1 MLSTK
6 QWAAALALIALSP
19 VGRAQTGQP
28 AMQPNR
34 ISGQVKQAASG
45 PKYSESANAPIQGK
59 ETKASAKTMTT
70 TQNPL
75 LQPFD
80 APHGTAPFSLIRN
93 EHYLPAIKEGMT
105 QGRREIDAI
114 VNNSAQPTFENTIV
128 ALERTGDVLG
138 RAVSVMFNLNSAE
151 TSPELQGVVREA
163 SPLLTEYGNDIT
175 LNDKLFAR
183 IKSVYEGRATLK
195 LDPESAMLLEKT
207 YKRFAR
213 NGANLNAKDKEKL
226 RAIDKELS
234 QLSLQFGENVLNET
248 NEYEMLVTDVKDLA
262 GLPDFVLEAA
272 KATAKQKNKDG
283 ESTPGYLFTLQAPS
297 YGPFMQYADNR
308 ALREKLFLAYNG
320 RGFHGDK
327 NDNSANIKK
336 MVNLRYE
343 RANLLGYKTHADF
356 VLEESMAGS
365 KDKVQSFLNELVGY
379 AKPAAEKQLA
389 ELNQYAKANGFKGD
403 RVEQWDYSYYSEKLK
418 KEKYALD
425 DETLKPYFKLEN
437 VLNGVFAVTN
447 KLYGLTFKEN
457 KDIPVYNP
465 EVRAYEVFD
474 RDGKFVSVFYGDYFP
489 RPGKR
494 SGAWMNDVQ
503 GQKIVNGVNIR
514 PHIVNVCN
522 FSKPTETKPSLLNFN
537 EVVTLFHEFGHALHG
552 MLANGQYESLSGTS
566 VPRDFVEL
574 PSQVMENWCYDP
586 EALKLFARHYQ
597 TNEVIPNELVEKIR
611 ASQNFMAGMA
621 NLRQLRFGLT
631 DMYWHSQKPTN
642 ESITDVESHVDS
654 LVQLLP
660 PVKGVAFS
668 PAFSHIFAGGYSA
681 GYYSYKWS
689 EVLDADAFEAFKEKG
704 GLSTREVAD
713 KFRANVLEK
722 GGSEKPMELY
732 KKFRGREPSP
742 KAMLR
747 RSGLIL

>member
-1 MLSTK
+1 MLTFGKQASTV
-6 QWAAALALIALSP
+6 ATLALLTHAGLAQQNSRPVSP
-19 VGRAQTGQP
+19 TTQP
-28 AMQPNR
+28 ASAR
-34 ISGQVKQAASG
+34 AAVKSAST
-45 PKYSESANAPIQGK
+45 PSDR
-59 ETKASAKTMTT
+59 M

-75 LQPFD
+75 LQAF
-80 APHGTAPFSLIRN
+80 ATPHQTAPFALIKN
-93 EHYLPAIKEGMT
+93 EHYLPAIKEGMV
-105 QGRREIDAI
+105 QGRKEVDAI
-114 VNNSAQPTFENTIV
+114 AANPAKPTFENTIV
-128 ALERTGDVLG
+128 ALERSGDLLG
-138 RAVSVMFNLNSAE
+138 RTVSILFNLNSAE
-151 TSPELQGVVREA
+151 TTPELQGIVREA

-175 LNDKLFAR
+175 LNEKLFGR
-183 IKSVYEGRATLK
+183 IKAVYDTRASLK
-195 LDPESAMLLEKT
+195 LDTESQMLLEKT

-213 NGANLNAKDKEKL
+213 NGANLSAKDKDRL

-248 NEYEMLVTDVKDLA
+248 NEYSMLVTDEKDLA
-262 GLPDFVLEAA
+262 GLPDFAREAA
-272 KATAKQKNKDG
+272 RSTAKQKGKEG
-283 ESTPGYLFTLQAPS
+283 WMFTLQAPS

-308 ALREKLFLAYNG
+308 ALRQKLFMAFNS
-320 RGFHGDK
+320 RGFRGDK
-327 NDNSANIKK
+327 NDNSAIIQK

-365 KDKVQSFLNELVGY
+365 KDKVQSFLNELVAY
-379 AKPAAEKQLA
+379 AKPAAEKQLT
-389 ELNQYAKANGFKGD
+389 ELNTYAKAHGFTGD

-418 KEKYALD
+418 KEKYDLD

-437 VLNGVFAVTN
+437 VLEGVFTVAN
-447 KLYGLTFKEN
+447 KMYGLTFKEN
-457 KDIPVYNP
+457 KSIPVYNP

-474 RDGKFVSVFYGDYFP
+474 RDGKFISVFYGDYFP

-503 GQKIVNGVNIR
+503 GQKIVNGQNIR

-522 FSKPTETKPSLLNFN
+522 FSRPTETKPSLLSFY
-537 EVVTLFHEFGHALHG
+537 EVTTLFHEFGHALHG

-586 EALKLFARHYQ
+586 EALRLFAKHYQ
-597 TNEVIPNELVEKIR
+597 TGEVIPNELVEKIR

-621 NLRQLRFGLT
+621 NLRQLRFGLV
-631 DMYWHSQKPTN
+631 DMYWHSQKPTG
-642 ESITDVESHVDS
+642 ESVTEVESRVDS

-660 PVKGVAFS
+660 PVKGTAFS

-704 GLSTREVAD
+704 GLNSREVAE

>member
-1 MLSTK
+1 MVSIKQNLSVM
-6 QWAAALALIALSP
+6 ALLLLSP
-19 VGRAQTGQP
+19 ILG
-28 AMQPNR
+28 
-34 ISGQVKQAASG
+34 SGQRMAANQSG
-45 PKYSESANAPIQGK
+45 QRATPMS
-59 ETKASAKTMTT
+59 T

-75 LQPFD
+75 LQPF
-80 APHGTAPFSLIRN
+80 ATPHETAPFNLIKN

-105 QGRREIDAI
+105 LGRKEIDAI
-114 VNNSAQPTFENTIV
+114 ANNPAQPSFDNTIV
-128 ALERTGDVLG
+128 ALERTGDQLG

-151 TSPELQGVVREA
+151 TSTELQAVVREA

-175 LNDKLFAR
+175 LNEKLFAR
-183 IKSVYEGRATLK
+183 IKTVYNNRKALK

-213 NGANLNAKDKEKL
+213 NGANLNASQKERL
-226 RAIDKELS
+226 RTIDKEMS

-248 NEYEMLVTDVKDLA
+248 NEYEMLVTDEKDLV
-262 GLPDFVLEAA
+262 GLPDFVREAA
-272 KATAKQKNKDG
+272 KSEAKKKNKEG
-283 ESTPGYLFTLQAPS
+283 WLFTLQAPS

-308 ALREKLFLAYNG
+308 ALRQKLFMAYNG

-327 NDNSANIKK
+327 NDNSANIQK

-365 KDKVQSFLNELVGY
+365 KDKVQSFLDELVAY

-389 ELNQYAKANGFKGD
+389 ELNTYAKAHGFMGN

-418 KEKYALD
+418 KEKFSLD

-437 VLNGVFAVTN
+437 VLDGVFAITN

-457 KDIPVYNP
+457 KSIPVYNP

-474 RDGKFVSVFYGDYFP
+474 RDGKFVAVFYGDYFP

-503 GQKIVNGVNIR
+503 GQKIVNGINVR

-522 FSKPTETKPSLLNFN
+522 FSKPTETKPSLLTHY

-586 EALKLFARHYQ
+586 EALRLFARHYQ

-621 NLRQLRFGLT
+621 NLRQLRFGLV
-631 DMYWHSQKPTN
+631 DMYWHSQKPTG
-642 ESITDVESHVDS
+642 ESITEVESRVDS

-689 EVLDADAFEAFKEKG
+689 EVLDADAFDAFKEKG
-704 GLSTREVAD
+704 GLNSREVAD

>member
-1 MLSTK
+1 MS
-6 QWAAALALIALSP
+6 
-19 VGRAQTGQP
+19 
-28 AMQPNR
+28 
-34 ISGQVKQAASG
+34 
-45 PKYSESANAPIQGK
+45 
-59 ETKASAKTMTT
+59 T

-75 LQPFD
+75 LQPF
-80 APHGTAPFSLIRN
+80 ATPHETAPFNLIKN

-105 QGRREIDAI
+105 LGRKEIDAI
-114 VNNSAQPTFENTIV
+114 ANNPAQPSFDNTIV
-128 ALERTGDVLG
+128 ALERTGDQLG

-151 TSPELQGVVREA
+151 TSPELQAVVREA

-175 LNDKLFAR
+175 LNEKLFAR
-183 IKSVYEGRATLK
+183 IKTVYNNRKALK

-213 NGANLNAKDKEKL
+213 NGANLNASQKERL
-226 RAIDKELS
+226 RTIDKEMS

-248 NEYEMLVTDVKDLA
+248 NEYEMLVTDEKDLV
-262 GLPDFVLEAA
+262 GLPDFVREAA
-272 KATAKQKNKDG
+272 KSEAKKKNKEG
-283 ESTPGYLFTLQAPS
+283 WLFTLQAPS

-308 ALREKLFLAYNG
+308 ALRQKLFMAYNG

-327 NDNSANIKK
+327 NDNSANIQK

-365 KDKVQSFLNELVGY
+365 KDKVQSFLDELVAY

-389 ELNQYAKANGFKGD
+389 ELNTYAKAHGFMGN

-418 KEKYALD
+418 KEKYSLD

-437 VLNGVFAVTN
+437 VLDGVFAITN

-457 KDIPVYNP
+457 KSIPVYNP

-474 RDGKFVSVFYGDYFP
+474 RDGKFVAVFYGDYFP

-503 GQKIVNGVNIR
+503 GQKIVNGVNVR

-522 FSKPTETKPSLLNFN
+522 FSKPTETKPSLLTHY

-586 EALKLFARHYQ
+586 EALRLFARHYQ
-597 TNEVIPNELVEKIR
+597 TNEVIPNELVEEIR

-621 NLRQLRFGLT
+621 NLRQLRFGLV
-631 DMYWHSQKPTN
+631 DMYWHSQKPTG
-642 ESITDVESHVDS
+642 ESITEVESRVDS

-689 EVLDADAFEAFKEKG
+689 EVLDADAFDAFKEKG
-704 GLSTREVAD
+704 GLNSREVAD

>member
-1 MLSTK
+1 MVSIKQNLSVM
-6 QWAAALALIALSP
+6 ALLLLSP
-19 VGRAQTGQP
+19 ILG
-28 AMQPNR
+28 
-34 ISGQVKQAASG
+34 SGQRMAANQSG
-45 PKYSESANAPIQGK
+45 QRATPMS
-59 ETKASAKTMTT
+59 T

-75 LQPFD
+75 LQPF
-80 APHGTAPFSLIRN
+80 ATPHETAPFNLIKN

-105 QGRREIDAI
+105 LGRKEIDAI
-114 VNNSAQPTFENTIV
+114 ANNPAQPSFDNTIV
-128 ALERTGDVLG
+128 ALERTGDQLG

-151 TSPELQGVVREA
+151 TSPELQAVVREA

-175 LNDKLFAR
+175 LNEKLFAR
-183 IKSVYEGRATLK
+183 IKTVYNNRKALK

-213 NGANLNAKDKEKL
+213 NGANLNASQKERL
-226 RAIDKELS
+226 RTIDKEMS

-248 NEYEMLVTDVKDLA
+248 NEYEMLVTDEKDLV
-262 GLPDFVLEAA
+262 GLPDFVREAA
-272 KATAKQKNKDG
+272 KSEAKKKNKEG
-283 ESTPGYLFTLQAPS
+283 WLFTLQAPS

-308 ALREKLFLAYNG
+308 ALRQKLFMAYNG

-327 NDNSANIKK
+327 NDNSANIQK

-365 KDKVQSFLNELVGY
+365 KDKVQSFLDELVAY

-389 ELNQYAKANGFKGD
+389 ELNTYAKAHGFMGN

-418 KEKYALD
+418 KEKYSLD

-437 VLNGVFAVTN
+437 VLDGVFAITN

-457 KDIPVYNP
+457 KSIPVYNP

-474 RDGKFVSVFYGDYFP
+474 RDGKFVAVFYGDYFP

-503 GQKIVNGVNIR
+503 GQKIVNGVNVR

-522 FSKPTETKPSLLNFN
+522 FSKPTETKPSLLTHY

-586 EALKLFARHYQ
+586 EALRLFARHYQ
-597 TNEVIPNELVEKIR
+597 TNEVIPNELVEEIR

-621 NLRQLRFGLT
+621 NLRQLRFGLV
-631 DMYWHSQKPTN
+631 DMYWHSQKPTG
-642 ESITDVESHVDS
+642 ESITEVESRVDS

-689 EVLDADAFEAFKEKG
+689 EVLDADAFDAFKEKG
-704 GLSTREVAD
+704 GLNSREVAD

>member
-1 MLSTK
+1 MLSAK
-6 QWAAALALIALSP
+6 QWAATMALIALAP
-19 VGRAQTGQP
+19 VGMAQTGQP

-34 ISGQVKQAASG
+34 ISGQIKQAASM
-45 PKYSESANAPIQGK
+45 PKISANADKAVGK
-59 ETKASAKTMTT
+59 PTSM

-75 LQPFD
+75 LRPFET
-80 APHGTAPFSLIRN
+80 PHGTAPFPLIKN
-93 EHYLPAIKEGMT
+93 EHYLPAIKKGMVD
-105 QGRREIDAI
+105 GRREIAAI
-114 VNNSAQPTFENTIV
+114 VNNSAPPTFANTIV
-128 ALERTGDVLG
+128 GLERTGDLLG
-138 RAVSVMFNLNSAE
+138 KAVSVMFNLNSAE
-151 TSPELQGVVREA
+151 TSPELQAVVREA

-183 IKSVYEGRATLK
+183 IKTVYDQRATLK

-207 YKRFAR
+207 YTRFSR
-213 NGANLNAKDKEKL
+213 NGANLNAKQKEQL
-226 RAIDKELS
+226 RAIDKEMS

-248 NEYEMLVTDVKDLA
+248 NEYALLLTEEKDLD
-262 GLPDFVLEAA
+262 GLPDFAREAA
-272 KATAKQKNKDG
+272 KATAKERGNDQAWVI
-283 ESTPGYLFTLQAPS
+283 TLQSPS
-297 YGPFMQYADNR
+297 YGPFMQYSNQRD
-308 ALREKLFLAYNG
+308 LREQLFLAYNG

-327 NDNSANIKK
+327 NDNQAIIKK

-365 KDKVQSFLNELVGY
+365 TDKVQSFLNELVGY

-389 ELNQYAKANGFKGD
+389 ELNQYAKAHGFAGD
-403 RVEQWDYSYYSEKLK
+403 RVSQWDYSYYSEKLK

-437 VLNGVFAVTN
+437 VLDGVFMVAN

-457 KDIPVYNP
+457 KSIPVYNA
-465 EVRAYEVFD
+465 EVRPYEVFD
-474 RDGKFVSVFYGDYFP
+474 RDGKFIAVFYGDYFP

-503 GQKIVNGVNIR
+503 GQKIVNGVNVR

-586 EALKLFARHYQ
+586 EALRLFARHYQ

-611 ASQNFMAGMA
+611 TSQNFMAGMA

-642 ESITDVESHVDS
+642 ESITEVESHVDS

-668 PAFSHIFAGGYSA
+668 PSFSHIFAGGYSA

-704 GLSTREVAD
+704 GLGSREVAD

-732 KKFRGREPSP
+732 KKFRGREPSS